1 MTDSW
6 VNCSCGGRHW
16 GAYGAA
22 GLLLLDDDGRVL
34 LQKRA
39 GASQHGGTWGIPG
52 GAKATG
58 ETDSGGGRER
68 RAGGT
73 GCRDARRAR
82 PTIVL
87 LCR

>member
-6 VNCSCGGRHW
+6 VNCSCHRRHW

-22 GLLLLDDDGRVL
+22 GLLLLDGDGRVL

-52 GAKATG
+52 GAKAAG
-58 ETDSGGGRER
+58 ETDS
-68 RAGGT
+68 AAAT
-73 GCRDARRAR
+73 G
-82 PTIVL
+82 
-87 LCR
+87 